1 MFKFKIIKKSGQ
13 SSLRVGEIETSH
25 GKFKT
30 PAFMPCGTVGVVKTL
45 TPEEV
50 RAAGTEIVLAN
61 TYHLYLRP
69 GEKIIQK
76 LGGLHQFM
84 KWDGP
89 ILTDS
94 GGFQVFSLGSA
105 RHMTHKHVVGRPSPA
120 AAACRSNCLAPAE
133 APLVKITEDGVEFR
147 SHIDGSRHFFT
158 PEKVIEIQY
167 ALGSDI
173 IMPLDYCATYYCSR
187 REVERAVDYTL
198 KWAAIS
204 KEKLNRLNRKDKPTL
219 FGIVQGGV
227 FKDLREYCAKELMK
241 MDFAGY
247 AIGGLAVGESKKEMY
262 DIVRHMNEILPS
274 NKPRYLMGVGEP
286 EDLIKAVQLG
296 IDMFDCVLPT
306 RLARHG
312 VAFTKNSKLK
322 TQNSKLQPKTQK
334 LNLIKSIFK
343 SDPKPLDKN
352 CGCYTCQKRFS
363 RAYLHHLL
371 KEGEILGHRLLTIHN
386 LYFIESLLKDIR
398 KSI

>member
-1 MFKFKIIKKSGQ
+1 MFKFKIIKKSSQ
-13 SSLRVGEIETSH
+13 SSLRVGETETSH

-30 PAFMPCGTVGVVKTL
+30 PAFMPCGTVGAVKTL

-50 RAAGTEIVLAN
+50 RVAGAEIVLAN

-69 GEKIIQK
+69 GEKAIEK
-76 LGGLHQFM
+76 LGGLHNFM

-105 RHMTHKHVVGRPSPA
+105 RYMTHKHVVGRSSPA

-173 IMPLDYCATYYCSR
+173 IMPLDYCATYSCSR

-262 DIVRHMNEILPS
+262 DIVRHLDEILPK

-286 EDLIKAVQLG
+286 EDLIKAVQFG

-312 VAFTKNSKLK
+312 AIWINPKSEILNSK
-322 TQNSKLQPKTQK
+322 SPFAK
-334 LNLIKSIFK
+334 LNILKSENKIDK
-343 SDPKPLDKN
+343 NPIDKN

-398 KSI
+398 ESI